1 MKSQRQAYSTVIPR
15 DLMTASR
22 IDGLRELILALMS
35 ATQTKR
41 GTNLRVVIPSEGVR
55 VAFCSEIQKATF
67 L

>member
-41 GTNLRVVIPSEGVR
+41 GTNLRVAIPSEGVR